1 MELFEKIFSKSG
13 CAIGCLGFLLFAIIV
28 SLLSDACNH
37 IEKGNNIDK
46 YHEYLDDEKYEEAFY
61 FAADNNIKATEVI
74 SYYITE
80 GKVKTARKLCA
91 NGNEMYLYFHTFLSN
106 LQTIYDDHGIE
117 KVCLGLSLIPY
128 PSPAKEYL
136 SDECQRQWG
145 KDYYEQSEIA
155 SENNRCIESFCR
167 YLQTQGNEK
176 DIAPVLE
183 FLQPTKDGDSEVLR
197 IKNKYLH

>member
-80 GKVKTARKLCA
+80 AKAYFFYTVIVI
-91 NGNEMYLYFHTFLSN
+91 NGL
-106 LQTIYDDHGIE
+106 
-117 KVCLGLSLIPY
+117 
-128 PSPAKEYL
+128 
-136 SDECQRQWG
+136 
-145 KDYYEQSEIA
+145 
-155 SENNRCIESFCR
+155 
-167 YLQTQGNEK
+167 
-176 DIAPVLE
+176 
-183 FLQPTKDGDSEVLR
+183 
-197 IKNKYLH
+197 